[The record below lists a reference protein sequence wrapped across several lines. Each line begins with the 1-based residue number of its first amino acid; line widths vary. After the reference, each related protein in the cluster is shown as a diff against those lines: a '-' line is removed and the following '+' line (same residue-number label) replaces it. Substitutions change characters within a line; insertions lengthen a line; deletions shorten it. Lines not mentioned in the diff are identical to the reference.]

1 MIRVLRRLVRDES
14 GVTLVEYAMVLSLL
28 SIGMIVGLTAL
39 ATAIG
44 NNMTNAGSSMTN
56 LQANP
61 PYSPP

>member
-1 MIRVLRRLVRDES
+1 MITVLRRLLEDET

-28 SIGMIVGLTAL
+28 SIGMIMGLTAL
-39 ATAIG
+39 ADAIG
-44 NNMTNAGSSMTN
+44 NNMTNAGSSLTN

>member
-1 MIRVLRRLVRDES
+1 MMHVLRRLVRDES

>member
-1 MIRVLRRLVRDES
+1 MIRVLSRLFQDES

-28 SIGMIVGLTAL
+28 SIGMIIGLTAL
-39 ATAIG
+39 ANAIG
-44 NNMTNAGSSMTN
+44 NNMTNASSSLTN

>member
-1 MIRVLRRLVRDES
+1 MMRVFWHLFQDES

-44 NNMTNAGSSMTN
+44 NNMTNASTSLTN